1 MVYITL
7 NEALEIYIR
16 IMTQSGG
23 MAGVLNLGALES
35 ALAQPRLTFGGE
47 ELYPTIIEK
56 AAALG
61 FSLVKNHP
69 FVDGNKRTGHA
80 VMDMFLTLNGYM
92 IAATT
97 EEQVKIMVQVASGEV
112 GRQEFADWLRAHVR
126 VSPLVTS

>member
-7 NEALEIYIR
+7 TKALEIYWR

-23 MAGVLNLGALES
+23 MIGILNMGALES
-35 ALAQPRLTFGGE
+35 ALAQPRMTFGGE

-61 FSLVKNHP
+61 FSVVENHP

-80 VMDMFLTLNGYM
+80 VVEMFLALNGYV
-92 IAATT
+92 IEATID
-97 EEQVKIMVQVASGEV
+97 EQVSIMVQIASGKASREA
-112 GRQEFADWLRAHVR
+112 FAAWLQAHVR
-126 VSPLVTS
+126 ES